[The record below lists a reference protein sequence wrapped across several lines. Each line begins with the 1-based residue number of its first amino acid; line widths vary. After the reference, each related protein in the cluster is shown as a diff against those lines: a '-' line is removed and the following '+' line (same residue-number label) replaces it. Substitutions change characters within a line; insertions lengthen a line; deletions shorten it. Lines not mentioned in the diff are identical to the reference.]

1 MKDLDCLWKFCKW
14 VNEDEQPPMDG
25 LKKGFYSKKDSSQ
38 DPWFWSKFL
47 DYIQK
52 FQNSEIL

>member
-14 VNEDEQPPMDG
+14 VNHDEQPMDG
-25 LKKGFYSKKDSSQ
+25 LKKGFYSKKDSSKE
-38 DPWFWSKFL
+38 PWFWSKFL

-52 FQNSEIL
+52 VQNPEIS